1 MEHYIY
7 LLRTTGKK
15 ATESGLVM
23 ATFDEREQGFENKFK
38 LDEEFKF
45 KATARRNKLLG
56 LWAADLLGLNEAEA
70 KAYAQEVVK
79 SDFERVGDDDVLE
92 KVWGDLQA
100 KGVDS
105 SEHIVRKHMDELLVE
120 AMQQVHDGV

>member
-1 MEHYIY
+1 
-7 LLRTTGKK
+7 
-15 ATESGLVM
+15 M

-45 KATARRNKLLG
+45 KAMARRNKLLG

-70 KAYAQEVVK
+70 QAYSKEVVK
-79 SDFERVGDDDVLE
+79 SDFERVGDNDVLE
-92 KVWGDLQA
+92 KVWDDLQA
-100 KGVDS
+100 KGVDT
-105 SEHIVRKHMDELLVE
+105 SEHIVRKHMDELLAE

>member
-1 MEHYIY
+1 
-7 LLRTTGKK
+7 
-15 ATESGLVM
+15 M
-23 ATFDEREQGFENKFK
+23 ATFDEREKGFENKFTH
-38 LDEEFKF
+38 DEEFKF

-70 KAYAQEVVK
+70 QAYAQEVVK

-92 KVWGDLQA
+92 KVFGDLQA
-100 KGVDS
+100 KGVDA
-105 SEHIVRKHMDELLVE
+105 SEHIVRKHMDELLTE